1 MKTISPQYFKR
12 LLIVLLV
19 AFLPFY
25 ANAQYDKI
33 VAADGSG
40 DYTTIS
46 AAILA
51 APFNPT
57 IPFKIFIKN
66 GIYKEKVTINRTFIT
81 LVGESAANVIIRWDD
96 YYLKVPNLQPKSTA
110 TVTINANDVVMMN
123 ITVENRSGDTMD
135 GPQALALNV
144 NRDRCVFKNCR
155 FIGGQDTVCTDR
167 NGTRQ
172 YFVDCYIDGN
182 TDFIYGGSTALFEN
196 CVIYGRDRIDRGS
209 GGYITAA
216 NTPAGQAYGYVFRNC
231 IIPNNNGL
239 TSYFLGRPW
248 GNDSGTAV
256 GNKANNKTAFIN
268 TKMAP
273 SVNSAGWSV
282 WDAGTMT
289 NLISYSEYNS
299 QNLAGQPIDIS
310 GRVSWSQQLTIT
322 DAANYSTANILTNT
336 SGAWDPCTINGI
348 CTPTVTEIA
357 VSNFRL
363 RKESNLSKISCNLNW
378 PIDQVKAELYRSE
391 DNLSFVKIAESNLSL
406 SNYNFNFSDNL
417 PQGGQTFYYKILAS
431 KSGLNSF
438 TSETIKIDGLGT
450 LPLKLLSF
458 NATLQNTP
466 SPSINLIWRTIA
478 EKNTNTIVVEKS
490 NNGHDFYPISTIK
503 AHQASLENQY
513 GYEDLKVSLEIVYY
527 RLKFLDL
534 SGEFTYS
541 QIVAVNPIG
550 GKLITIYPNPAQ
562 NVVTVNHP
570 KASSNDFIEIRKISG
585 DQVLSE
591 KVVLGAFITKIDVS
605 LLAKGIYILTYC
617 DTDHLKKSVTMILQ

>member
-51 APFNPT
+51 APFNPA

-172 YFVDCYIDGN
+172 YFRDCYIDGN
-182 TDFIYGGSTALFEN
+182 TDFIYGGSTTLFDN
-196 CVIYGRDRIDRGS
+196 CIIYGRDRIDRGS
-209 GGYITAA
+209 GGYLTAA
-216 NTPAGQAYGYVFRNC
+216 NTPVGQAYGYVFRNC
-231 IIPNNNGL
+231 IIPNNNGF
-239 TSYFLGRPW
+239 TTYVLGRPW
-248 GNDSGTAV
+248 GNDSGTATAS
-256 GNKANNKTAFIN
+256 KANNKTAFIN
-268 TKMAP
+268 TTMAQ
-273 SVNSAGWSV
+273 SIKTVGWSV
-282 WDAGTMT
+282 WDSGTNT
-289 NLISYSEYNS
+289 SLISYAEYNS
-299 QNLAGQPIDIS
+299 QNIDGQPVDIN
-310 GRVSWSQQLTIT
+310 GRVSWSQQLTSAEASAFT
-322 DAANYSTANILTNT
+322 TANILTNT
-336 SGAWDPCTINGI
+336 SGAWDPCNIIGI
-348 CTPTVTEIA
+348 CSPTVTEIA

-363 RKESNLSKISCNLNW
+363 RKESASSKISCNLNW
-378 PIDQVKAELYRSE
+378 PIDQVKAELFRSE
-391 DNLSFVKIAESNLSL
+391 DNLSFVKIAESYLSL

-438 TSETIKIDGLGT
+438 TSETIRIDGLGT

-458 NATLQNTP
+458 NATLENKA
-466 SPSINLIWRTIA
+466 SPSINLIWRTVA
-478 EKNTNTIVVEKS
+478 EKNTSAIVVEKS
-490 NNGHDFYPISTIK
+490 NNGRDFYPISTIK
-503 AHQASLENQY
+503 AHQTPVENQY
-513 GYEDLKVSLEIVYY
+513 SFEDLKVSLEIVYY

-534 SGEFTYS
+534 NGEFTCS

-550 GKLITIYPNPAQ
+550 GKLMTIYPNPAQ
-562 NVVTVNHP
+562 NVVTVNHS
-570 KASSNDFIEIRKISG
+570 KASYNDFIEIRKISG
-585 DQVLSE
+585 DKVLSE

-617 DTDHLKKSVTMILQ
+617 DIDHLKKSVTMILQ